1 MSRIGKQPIPVEPGV
16 TVEVKDNLITV
27 KGPKGE
33 LSRELHPDIGVE
45 IGEKEIIVTPRRQSK
60 KAPALWGLSRAILA
74 NMLEGV
80 SSGFEK
86 KLEFEGVGYRASLE
100 GGVLLMQLGFSHP
113 VRFAAPEGISF
124 SVEKNSIKVSGIDK
138 ELVGNTAA
146 SIRSLRPP
154 EPYKGKGIRYSGEVI
169 RRKAGKKAV
178 AGG

>member
-1 MSRIGKQPIPVEPGV
+1 MSRIGKQPISIPPNV
-16 TVEVKDNLITV
+16 TLEVKDNLITV
-27 KGPKGE
+27 KGPRGE
-33 LSRELHPDIGVE
+33 LRRELHPDIGVE
-45 IGEKEIIVTPRRQSK
+45 MREKEIAVTVRRQSK
-60 KAPALWGLSRAILA
+60 KAAALWGLSRAILA

-86 KLEFEGVGYRASLE
+86 KLEFEGIGYRASLE
-100 GGVLLMQLGFSHP
+100 GSTLLMQLGFSHP

-124 SVEKNSIKVSGIDK
+124 WVEKNSIKVSGIDK

-154 EPYKGKGIRYSGEVI
+154 EPYKGKGIRLVGEII

-178 AGG
+178 TGG